1 MFISHKI
8 NIIMATFDIPV
19 TCDNTTGSTNFKV
32 KYRLMG
38 DSIWTSYLIAPSSG
52 TTITI
57 PEDSPVTVLLNNR
70 IYDFQIQNLNGA
82 DNPLSTIA
90 QSIGFYGLEVILS
103 PTSTTI
109 GYSFS
114 NLSVDIDSYT
124 VQLATAAAPTTIVG
138 TTVLTPTSFPQ
149 TLSSTFTGLLTTTNY
164 ILTVTP
170 VANQFS
176 QPFVFTFTTT
186 GTGGCSPATNV
197 IATLTTI

>member
-1 MFISHKI
+1 
-8 NIIMATFDIPV
+8 MATFHIPV
-19 TCDNTTGSTNFKV
+19 ICDNTIGTTNFKV

-38 DSIWTSYLIAPSSG
+38 DSIWTSYLIDSSSA

-57 PEDSPVTVLLNNR
+57 PENSPVTVLANNR

-82 DNPLSTIA
+82 DNPLSAIS
-90 QSIGFYGLEVILS
+90 QGIGFADLEVITS
-103 PTSTTI
+103 PTSTTV

-124 VQLATAAAPTTIVG
+124 VQLATAAAPTTIVA
-138 TTVLTPTSFPQ
+138 TTVLTPISFPE

-164 ILTVTP
+164 ILTITP

-176 QPFVFTFTTT
+176 QLFIFEFTTS
-186 GTGGCSPATNV
+186 GTATCSPATNV